1 MKVKKKIELVKCH
14 TLLRY
19 DERERLEIHNDFY
32 EILKKHK
39 FAEHTR
45 IPTHALM
52 DFLYK
57 WFDELPV
64 FPNDFDK
71 LNKDFPFQVDWV
83 VEKEYL

>member
-1 MKVKKKIELVKCH
+1 MKDKKKIELVKCH

-19 DERERLEIHNDFY
+19 DDQERLEIYNNFY
-32 EILKKHK
+32 EILEKHK

-71 LNKDFPFQVDWV
+71 LNKDFPLQVDWV